1 MLHDLFGEIT
11 FNTGWKSKK
20 TIRVFDKEYT
30 INLKI
35 QAYFEEDG
43 ITEEQENAY
52 SEFCKSENEKLETVE
67 NLLRGY
73 SDSPEQEFIPKTL
86 LINRDGSYALLC
98 DDIDNEDEGIAV
110 CLYPEEVIISQDD
123 YLQKILI

>member
-20 TIRVFDKEYT
+20 TIRLFDKEYT

-73 SDSPEQEFIPKTL
+73 SDSPQEKFTPKTL
-86 LINRDGSYALLC
+86 LIDRDGSYALLC

-110 CLYPEEVIISQDD
+110 CLYPQEVIISQDE
-123 YLQKILI
+123 YL

>member
-20 TIRVFDKEYT
+20 TIRLFDKEYT

-73 SDSPEQEFIPKTL
+73 SDSPQEKFTPKTL
-86 LINRDGSYALLC
+86 LIDRDGSYALLC

-123 YLQKILI
+123 YL

>member
-20 TIRVFDKEYT
+20 TIRLFDKEYT

-73 SDSPEQEFIPKTL
+73 SDSPQEKFTPKTL
-86 LINRDGSYALLC
+86 LIDRDGSYALLC
-98 DDIDNEDEGIAV
+98 DDTDNEDEGIAV
-110 CLYPEEVIISQDD
+110 CLYPQEVIISQDD
-123 YLQKILI
+123 YL

>member
-20 TIRVFDKEYT
+20 TIKLFDKEYT

-43 ITEEQENAY
+43 ITKEQENAY
-52 SEFCKSENEKLETVE
+52 SIFCKSESKKLEIIE

-98 DDIDNEDEGIAV
+98 DDTDNEDEGIAV

-123 YLQKILI
+123 YL

>member
-123 YLQKILI
+123 YL

>member
-20 TIRVFDKEYT
+20 TIRLFDKEYT

-67 NLLRGY
+67 NLLIGY
-73 SDSPEQEFIPKTL
+73 SDSPQEKFTPKTL
-86 LINRDGSYALLC
+86 LIDRDGSYALLC

-110 CLYPEEVIISQDD
+110 CLYPQEVIISQDD
-123 YLQKILI
+123 YL

>member
-20 TIRVFDKEYT
+20 TIRLFDKEYT

-43 ITEEQENAY
+43 ITEEQANAY

-73 SDSPEQEFIPKTL
+73 SDSPQEKFTPKTL
-86 LINRDGSYALLC
+86 LIDRDGSYALLC

-110 CLYPEEVIISQDD
+110 CLYPQEVIISQDD
-123 YLQKILI
+123 YL

>member
-20 TIRVFDKEYT
+20 TIRLFDKEYT

-43 ITEEQENAY
+43 ITREQENAY

-73 SDSPEQEFIPKTL
+73 SDSPQEKFTPKTL
-86 LINRDGSYALLC
+86 LIDRDGSYALLC
-98 DDIDNEDEGIAV
+98 DDIDNEG
-110 CLYPEEVIISQDD
+110 
-123 YLQKILI
+123 

>member
-20 TIRVFDKEYT
+20 TIRLFDKEYT

-73 SDSPEQEFIPKTL
+73 SDSPQEKFTPKTL
-86 LINRDGSYALLC
+86 LIDRDGSYAMLC
-98 DDIDNEDEGIAV
+98 DDIANEDEGIAV
-110 CLYPEEVIISQDD
+110 CLYPQEVIISQDD
-123 YLQKILI
+123 YL

>member
-20 TIRVFDKEYT
+20 TIRLFDKEYT

-52 SEFCKSENEKLETVE
+52 SEFCKSEYEKLETVE

-73 SDSPEQEFIPKTL
+73 SDSPQEKFTPKTL
-86 LINRDGSYALLC
+86 LIDRDGSYALLC

-110 CLYPEEVIISQDD
+110 CLYPQEVIISQDD
-123 YLQKILI
+123 YL

>member
-20 TIRVFDKEYT
+20 TIRLFDKEYT

-86 LINRDGSYALLC
+86 LINRDGAYALLC
-98 DDIDNEDEGIAV
+98 DDTDNEDEGIAV

-123 YLQKILI
+123 YL

>member
-20 TIRVFDKEYT
+20 AIKLFDKEYT

-43 ITEEQENAY
+43 ITREQENAY
-52 SEFCKSENEKLETVE
+52 SEFCKSENEKLKTVE

-98 DDIDNEDEGIAV
+98 DDTDNEDEGIAV
-110 CLYPEEVIISQDD
+110 CLYPEEVIMSQDD
-123 YLQKILI
+123 YL

>member
-1 MLHDLFGEIT
+1 MLHDLFGGIT

-20 TIRVFDKEYT
+20 TIRLFDKEYT

-73 SDSPEQEFIPKTL
+73 SDSPQEKFTPKTL
-86 LINRDGSYALLC
+86 LIDRDGSYALLC

-110 CLYPEEVIISQDD
+110 CLYPQEVIISQDD
-123 YLQKILI
+123 YL

>member
-20 TIRVFDKEYT
+20 TIRLFDKEYT

-98 DDIDNEDEGIAV
+98 DDTDNEDEGIAV

-123 YLQKILI
+123 YL

>member
-20 TIRVFDKEYT
+20 TIRLFD
-30 INLKI
+30 
-35 QAYFEEDG
+35 
-43 ITEEQENAY
+43 TEEQENAY

-73 SDSPEQEFIPKTL
+73 SDSPQEKFTPKTL
-86 LINRDGSYALLC
+86 LIDRDGSYALLC

-110 CLYPEEVIISQDD
+110 CLYPQEVIISQDD
-123 YLQKILI
+123 YL

>member
-98 DDIDNEDEGIAV
+98 DDTDNEDEGIAV

-123 YLQKILI
+123 YL

>member
-43 ITEEQENAY
+43 ITREQENAY

-123 YLQKILI
+123 YL

>member
-20 TIRVFDKEYT
+20 TIRLFDKEYT

-43 ITEEQENAY
+43 ITREQENAY

-73 SDSPEQEFIPKTL
+73 SDSPQEKFTPKTL
-86 LINRDGSYALLC
+86 LIDRDGSYALLC

-110 CLYPEEVIISQDD
+110 CLYPQEVIISQDD
-123 YLQKILI
+123 YL

>member
-20 TIRVFDKEYT
+20 TIKLFDKEYI

-43 ITEEQENAY
+43 ITREQENAY
-52 SEFCKSENEKLETVE
+52 SEFYESKNKKLETVE
-67 NLLRGY
+67 NLLRKY

-123 YLQKILI
+123 YL

>member
-20 TIRVFDKEYT
+20 TIRLFDKEYT

-67 NLLRGY
+67 NLLRAY

-86 LINRDGSYALLC
+86 LINRDGAYALLC
-98 DDIDNEDEGIAV
+98 DDTDNEDEGIAV

-123 YLQKILI
+123 YL

>member
-20 TIRVFDKEYT
+20 TIRLFDKEYT

-73 SDSPEQEFIPKTL
+73 SDSPEQEFIPKTF
-86 LINRDGSYALLC
+86 LINRDGAYALLC
-98 DDIDNEDEGIAV
+98 DDTDNEDEGIAV

-123 YLQKILI
+123 YL

>member
-20 TIRVFDKEYT
+20 TIRLFDKEYT

-73 SDSPEQEFIPKTL
+73 SDSPQEKFTPKTL
-86 LINRDGSYALLC
+86 LIDRDGSYALLC

-110 CLYPEEVIISQDD
+110 CLYPQEVIISQDD
-123 YLQKILI
+123 YL

>member
-20 TIRVFDKEYT
+20 TIRLFDKEYT

-123 YLQKILI
+123 YL

>member
-20 TIRVFDKEYT
+20 TIRLFDKEYT

-52 SEFCKSENEKLETVE
+52 SEFCKSENEKLETIE

-86 LINRDGSYALLC
+86 LINRDGAYALLC
-98 DDIDNEDEGIAV
+98 DDTDNEDEGIAV

-123 YLQKILI
+123 YL